1 MRTAVKSL
9 GSLLGLALILGA
21 CANMPTP
28 TSQIT
33 GSYTSGLNYE
43 NFSCRKLSNELDS
56 LARRENQLVIAQ
68 EQRVRSSQMQ
78 AFWLGFGQGD
88 GIEASE
94 LANVRGEKEAVR
106 KAMSN
111 KECRTEPS
119 PQNIKKT
126 EP

>member
-9 GSLLGLALILGA
+9 GSILGLALILGA

-78 AFWLGFGQGD
+78 AFWLGFWLVLLLLPTFEEGD
-88 GIEASE
+88 ANAS
-94 LANVRGEKEAVR
+94 
-106 KAMSN
+106 AMS
-111 KECRTEPS
+111 TS
-119 PQNIKKT
+119 L
-126 EP
+126 